1 MVLRIGHRDDG
12 SAQNE
17 IHGNNIVGFAD
28 HGVLREWS
36 GNRQLERRRKAPLP
50 KGGLFSIPPSE
61 TSECGRLGRQ
71 WWFFDNGERALCKIY
86 PLL

>member
-12 SAQNE
+12 SGQNE

-36 GNRQLERRRKAPLP
+36 GNEIKEAEP
-50 KGGLFSIPPSE
+50 KGG
-61 TSECGRLGRQ
+61 G
-71 WWFFDNGERALCKIY
+71 A
-86 PLL
+86 